1 MSQAMTKILS
11 LGRWPMSV
19 YSKSILLV
27 ILLAGLSGCGVTTGV
42 PDTGGTT
49 PPGGGGGTG
58 PTGPAPTLIA
68 ISPQL
73 GSIAGGTAVKLTG
86 SNFVAGATVTF
97 GGAAAAATGVDVVD
111 SSTITA
117 LTPPHPAGETEV
129 TVTNPDGQSAS
140 LSGTLNP
147 LSNAGFESGAAN
159 WVLLG
164 SGGSVTFG
172 SNSSNAHSGAGYAE
186 LSAAAGD
193 HPVLYA
199 ADSSGS
205 AEYFPVS
212 PGDVVTFGGWGYHV
226 SGDGKARWG
235 LEVSDQNKEN
245 KIYYSSEPFNVKVS
259 TWINFQSSYT
269 VPIGVAYVRLYCEA
283 GATTEPTVDRFDDA
297 YLQINLDNVGFDYV
311 AETTPTGP
319 PPTLS
324 SITPQSGSI
333 TGGNAVSLGGQNF
346 LSGATVTFDGSA
358 ATSVQVVDSSTIT
371 ALTPPH
377 GPGESNVTVTNP
389 DGQSST
395 LIGNINPLLNPGFE
409 SGSVNWQQLGSGG
422 TANIQNNPTNA
433 HSGSYYAEL
442 TTSTAT
448 DHPVF
453 YAADTNNVAQY
464 VSVNPGDVI
473 TFGGWGYHVSGDGK
487 ARWGLEVSDAN
498 KKNASYIAA
507 SPYNVTASTWT
518 YFQSTYTV
526 PAGMA
531 FVRFYCEV
539 GGSSGASDDRFDDG
553 FLQVDITGGGYD
565 YVTQTQSGDPPP
577 TLTSITPQS
586 GSTAG
591 GTSVSLSGSN
601 FASGA
606 TVSFNGTAATGVSV
620 VNSSTITAVTPP
632 QAAGEANVTVTNP
645 GGQSA
650 TLVGNVTPL
659 SNSGFESGAVDW
671 QLLGSGGAATVVNNP
686 ANAHSGN
693 SYAEL
698 TTSSSTNHPVFYAAN
713 SSNVAE
719 YFAVSPGDV
728 IVFGG
733 WGYHVSGD
741 GKARWGLEVSNSN
754 KQNAVYVSAS
764 PYNVTTASWTNF
776 QGTYT
781 VPTGMAYI
789 RLYCEIA
796 SSSGSADDRFDD
808 AFLQINIPGGGF
820 DYVVPESPPT
830 IASLSETTGPSSGGD
845 SMTISG
851 SNFAPGATVTFGAVS
866 TSTTVVN
873 SNLISL
879 VTPAGTAGSADV
891 TVTNPGGASATLASL
906 LHNQSFESGMSYWAS
921 GATPGTSSI
930 GTVAAN
936 AHVGTSYLQLAS
948 TGGSSHPVIFAATAN
963 GGPLYFPVQASQT
976 VTFGGYAYRVSG
988 GSNVRWG
995 LEITDANKANPTY
1008 VSAPPYSA
1016 YDPLWT
1022 PEQGTYTVPSGK
1034 SFVRL
1039 YAEVGIGSTAT
1050 VGRFDDAFLT
1060 IGSGNSS
1067 AYLYY
1072 PPPIVTSVSPN
1083 WGTPPGGTTRTVYGT
1098 GFRSNATVAFGS
1110 ASGSNV
1116 QVVSAN
1122 AIEVFAPPEPAGI
1135 VNVTVEQGTQTG
1147 SLQNAYTYK
1156 AAPAPPTALLSMKH
1170 IVIEL
1175 QENRSFDNYFSKMNE
1190 YRQMNGVNDNAVD
1203 ERSSTVGLPDVAGKL
1218 ITPFHAQTGCQE
1230 NLSPSWNA
1238 EHYDY
1243 DNGLM
1248 DNFLRSG
1255 NTIGYSSD
1263 DPNGTRAI
1271 SYYDWT
1277 DLPYYYSLAF
1287 QFATSDRWFS
1297 PLIGPTDPNRMY
1309 SFGATSLGWTT
1320 GPHPPQGGFPNMT
1333 IFDLLDQV
1341 GISWKYYYQDTAPI
1355 HIPYWS
1361 IYQKDPNKFV
1371 PITDYF
1377 NDVKSESTFPSVV
1390 FIEEGHYDEHPE
1402 PDPGTSGAPENIQ
1415 QGATVIKSFIDALMQ
1430 SPTWKTSAFIL
1441 SYDEAGGFDDHVP
1454 PPAAVQP
1461 DGIPPIVTIGT
1472 DAAGLFNQYGFRLPV
1487 AVVSPWTI
1495 PHFVSHVVRDH
1506 TAILK
1511 LIETRFSLPPLT
1523 ARDAA
1528 SDDMTEFFNFA
1539 SPAYMTPPTMP
1550 AQPISDPCSLNLE
1563 ASPNQ

>member
-11 LGRWPMSV
+11 VGRWPMSV
-19 YSKSILLV
+19 YSKWILLV
-27 ILLAGLSGCGVTTGV
+27 ILLAGLSGCGVTTGT
-42 PDTGGTT
+42 PESGTT
-49 PPGGGGGTG
+49 PPGGGGGTV

-68 ISPQL
+68 ISPQS
-73 GSIAGGTAVKLTG
+73 GTIDGGTAVKLTG
-86 SNFVAGATVTF
+86 TSFVTGATVTF
-97 GGAAAAATGVDVVD
+97 GSSAATGVDVID
-111 SSTITA
+111 ASTITA
-117 LTPPHPAGETEV
+117 LTPAHSAGETQV
-129 TVTNPDGQSAS
+129 TVTNPDKQSAT
-140 LSGTLNP
+140 LSGALTPLTNP
-147 LSNAGFESGAAN
+147 GFESGSAN

-164 SGGSVTFG
+164 SGGSVNFG
-172 SNSSNAHSGAGYAE
+172 SNSANAHSGTGYAE
-186 LSAAAGD
+186 LSTAASED

-205 AEYFPVS
+205 AEYFPVN
-212 PGDVVTFGGWGYHV
+212 PGDIITFGGWGYHV
-226 SGDGKARWG
+226 SGNGKARWG
-235 LEVSDQNKEN
+235 LEVSDHNKEN
-245 KIYYSSEPFNVKVS
+245 KIYYSAEPFNVKVS
-259 TWINFQSSYT
+259 TWVNFQSSYT
-269 VPIGVAYVRLYCEA
+269 VPIGVSYVRFYCEA

-297 YLQINLDNVGFDYV
+297 YLQIDIPGAGFDYV
-311 AETTPTGP
+311 AETAASGP

-333 TGGNAVSLGGQNF
+333 AGGTSVTLGGQNF
-346 LSGATVTFDGSA
+346 LNGATVTFDGSA
-358 ATSVQVVDSSTIT
+358 ATGVQVVDSSTIM

-395 LIGNINPLLNPGFE
+395 LIGNISPLLNPGFE
-409 SGSVNWQQLGSGG
+409 LGSVNWQLLGAGG
-422 TANIQNNPTNA
+422 AATIQNNSANA
-433 HSGSYYAEL
+433 RSGSYYAEL
-442 TTSTAT
+442 NTSAAT

-453 YAADTNNVAQY
+453 YAADANNVAQY

-473 TFGGWGYHVSGDGK
+473 TFGGWGYHVSGDGR

-498 KKNASYIAA
+498 KKNASYISAA
-507 SPYNVTASTWT
+507 PYNVTASTWT
-518 YFQSTYTV
+518 YFESTYTV

-531 FVRFYCEV
+531 FVRFYCEI
-539 GGSSGASDDRFDDG
+539 GGSSGASDDRFDDA
-553 FLQVDITGGGYD
+553 FLQVDIPGGGYD
-565 YVTQTQSGDPPP
+565 YFTQAPSDPPAP

-591 GTSVSLSGSN
+591 GTSVSLSGTN
-601 FASGA
+601 FLSGA
-606 TVSFNGTAATGVSV
+606 TVNFDGTAATSVTV
-620 VNSSTITAVTPP
+620 VNASTITAVTPP
-632 QAAGEANVTVTNP
+632 HTAGEANVKVTNTD
-645 GGQSA
+645 GQSA
-650 TLVGNVTPL
+650 TLVGNITPL

-671 QLLGSGGAATVVNNP
+671 QLLGSGGTATVVDNP

-693 SYAEL
+693 FYAEL
-698 TTSSSTNHPVFYAAN
+698 TTSSSTNHPVYYAAN

-754 KQNAVYVSAS
+754 KQNAVYVSAA
-764 PYNVTTASWTNF
+764 PYSVTTSSWTNF

-781 VPTGMAYI
+781 VPTGMAYV
-789 RLYCEIA
+789 RLYCEIQG
-796 SSSGSADDRFDD
+796 SSGSADDRFDD

-820 DYVVPESPPT
+820 DYVVPATPPT
-830 IASLSETTGPSSGGD
+830 ISSLSETTGPTSGGD

-851 SNFAPGATVTFGAVS
+851 ANFAPGATVTFGGVS

-873 SNLISL
+873 SSRISL
-879 VTPAGTAGSADV
+879 VTPASTAGSADV

-906 LHNQSFESGMSYWAS
+906 LHNQSFESGMSYWVS

-948 TGGSSHPVIFAATAN
+948 TGGSSHPVVFASTAN
-963 GGPLYFPVQASQT
+963 GAPLYFPVQTSQT
-976 VTFGGYAYRVSG
+976 VTFGGYAYVVSG

-995 LEITDANKANPTY
+995 LEITDANKANPAY

-1016 YDPLWT
+1016 YEPLWVL
-1022 PEQGTYTVPSGK
+1022 EQGTYTVPSGK

-1072 PPPIVTSVSPN
+1072 PAPIVTSVSPN

-1110 ASGSNV
+1110 ASGSNT

-1122 AIEVFAPPEPAGI
+1122 AIEVFTPPEPAGT

-1156 AAPAPPTALLSMKH
+1156 AAPAPPAALLGMKH
-1170 IVIEL
+1170 IVVEL

-1190 YRQMNGVNDNAVD
+1190 YRQMNGVDDNAVD

-1218 ITPFHAQTGCQE
+1218 VTPFHAQTGCQE

-1248 DNFLRSG
+1248 DNFLKSG
-1255 NTIGYSSD
+1255 NSVGYSSD

-1309 SFGATSLGWTT
+1309 LYGATALGWTV

-1333 IFDLLDQV
+1333 IFDLLDQA
-1341 GISWKYYYQDTAPI
+1341 GISWKYYYQDAAPI

-1361 IYQKDPNKFV
+1361 IYQKDPSKFV
-1371 PITDYF
+1371 PIADYF
-1377 NDVKSESTFPSVV
+1377 NDVKSEGTFPSVV
-1390 FIEEGHYDEHPE
+1390 YIEEGHYDEHPE
-1402 PDPGTSGAPENIQ
+1402 PDPGTSGETENIQ

-1430 SPTWKTSAFIL
+1430 SSTWKTSAFIL
-1441 SYDEAGGFDDHVP
+1441 GYDEAGGFDDHVA

-1461 DGIPPIVTIGT
+1461 DGIPPIITLGT
-1472 DAAGLFNQYGFRLPV
+1472 DAPGLFNQYGFRLPV

-1528 SDDMTEFFNFA
+1528 SDNMTEFFNFA

-1550 AQPISDPCSLNLE
+1550 AQPISDPCTLSLE

>member
-1 MSQAMTKILS
+1 MCQTVTKIS
-11 LGRWPMSV
+11 SV
-19 YSKSILLV
+19 YRRSVSLRNPWILV
-27 ILLAGLSGCGVTTGV
+27 ASVLLGLAGCGVTTGV
-42 PDTGGTT
+42 PSSGGSNPGQPGQ
-49 PPGGGGGTG
+49 PP
-58 PTGPAPTLIA
+58 GPAPTLIA
-68 ISPQL
+68 ISPQS
-73 GSIAGGTAVKLTG
+73 GSIDGGTAVKLTG
-86 SNFVAGATVTF
+86 TNFVTGATVTL
-97 GGAAAAATGVDVVD
+97 GGTAATGVDVID

-117 LTPPHPAGETEV
+117 LTPAHAPGETQV
-129 TVTNPDGQSAS
+129 TVTNPDGQSAM
-140 LSGTLNP
+140 LSGFVDP
-147 LSNAGFESGAAN
+147 LSNTGFESGGAN
-159 WVLLG
+159 WVLEG
-164 SGGSVTFG
+164 SGGSVSFG
-172 SNSSNAHSGAGYAE
+172 NNSANAHSGSGYAE
-186 LSAAAGD
+186 ISAASGD

-199 ADSSGS
+199 ADASNA
-205 AEYFPVS
+205 AEYFPVN

-235 LEVSDQNKEN
+235 LEASDINKKN
-245 KIYYSSEPFNVKVS
+245 KVYYSAEPFNVKAPAWV
-259 TWINFQSSYT
+259 NFQSSYT
-269 VPIGVAYVRLYCEA
+269 VPIGVAYVRVYCEV
-283 GATTEPTVDRFDDA
+283 GASTEATVDRYDDA
-297 YLQINLDNVGFDYV
+297 YLQIDTPNVGFNYV
-311 AETTPTGP
+311 AATTPSGP

-333 TGGNAVSLGGQNF
+333 SGGTSVTLGGQKF
-346 LSGATVTFDGSA
+346 LAGATVTFDGSA
-358 ATSVQVVDSSTIT
+358 ASSVQVVDSSTIT

-395 LIGNINPLLNPGFE
+395 LIGNISPLLNPGFE
-409 SGSVNWQQLGSGG
+409 SGSVNWQLLGSGG
-422 TANIQNNPTNA
+422 TATIQNNSANA
-433 HSGSYYAEL
+433 HAGSYYAEL
-442 TTSTAT
+442 STSAAT

-464 VSVNPGDVI
+464 ISVNPGDVI

-498 KKNASYIAA
+498 KKNASYISA

-518 YFQSTYTV
+518 YFQTSYTV
-526 PAGMA
+526 PAGMS
-531 FVRFYCEV
+531 FIRFYCEV
-539 GGSSGASDDRFDDG
+539 SSSTGPSVDRFDDS
-553 FLQVDITGGGYD
+553 FLQVSIAGGGYD
-565 YVTQTQSGDPPP
+565 YVSQTQGDGPAPA
-577 TLTSITPQS
+577 LTSITPQS
-586 GSTAG
+586 GTTAG

-601 FASGA
+601 FVSGA
-606 TVSFNGTAATGVSV
+606 KVSFDGTAATGVTV
-620 VNSSTITAVTPP
+620 TNASTITAVTPP
-632 QAAGEANVTVTNP
+632 HAAGEANVTVTNP
-645 GGQSA
+645 DGQTA
-650 TLVGNVTPL
+650 TLVGNITPL
-659 SNSGFESGAVDW
+659 SNSGFESGAIDW
-671 QLLGSGGAATVVNNP
+671 MLAGSGGSATIQNNS

-693 SYAEL
+693 FYAQL
-698 TTSSSTNHPVFYAAN
+698 STSSSTDHPVFYAAS
-713 SSNVAE
+713 SSNVAQ
-719 YFAVSPGDV
+719 YFAVTPGDV
-728 IVFGG
+728 IIFGG

-741 GKARWGLEVSNSN
+741 GKARWGIEVSNSN
-754 KQNAVYVSAS
+754 KQNAVYVAAS
-764 PYNVTTASWTNF
+764 PYNVTASSWTNF
-776 QGTYT
+776 QGSYT
-781 VPTGMAYI
+781 VPAGMAFV
-789 RLYCEIA
+789 RFYCEITG
-796 SSSGSADDRFDD
+796 SSGSAVDRFDD
-808 AFLQINIPGGGF
+808 AFLQINIPNGGF
-820 DYVVPESPPT
+820 DYLAAASPPAIT
-830 IASLSETTGPSSGGD
+830 SLSETTGPTSGGD

-851 SNFAPGATVTFGAVS
+851 SNFAQGLKVTFGGVS
-866 TSTTVVN
+866 TSPTVVN

-879 VTPAGTAGSADV
+879 VTPASTAGSADV
-891 TVTNPGGASATLASL
+891 TVTNPDGTSATLASL

-930 GTVAAN
+930 GTVTAN

-948 TGGSSHPVIFAATAN
+948 TGGSSHPVVFASTSN

-995 LEITDANKANPTY
+995 LEITDANKANASY

-1022 PEQGTYTVPSGK
+1022 AQQGTYTVPSGK

-1072 PPPIVTSVSPN
+1072 PAPIVTSVAPN

-1098 GFRSNATVAFGS
+1098 GFRSGATVSFGS
-1110 ASGSNV
+1110 AAASNI
-1116 QVVSAN
+1116 QVVNAN
-1122 AIEVFAPPEPAGI
+1122 AIEVFAPPEPAGV
-1135 VNVTVEQGTQTG
+1135 VNVTVDQGSQTG

-1156 AAPAPPTALLSMKH
+1156 AAPAPPAALLNMKH
-1170 IVIEL
+1170 IIVEL

-1190 YRQMNGVNDNAVD
+1190 YRQMNGINDNAVD
-1203 ERSSTVGLPDVAGKL
+1203 ERSSTLALPDVAGKP

-1230 NLSPSWNA
+1230 NLSPSWNS

-1243 DNGLM
+1243 DNGLL
-1248 DNFLRSG
+1248 DNFLKSG
-1255 NTIGYSSD
+1255 NQIGYSSD

-1309 SFGATSLGWTT
+1309 LYGATSLGWVA

-1333 IFDLLDQV
+1333 IFDLLDQA
-1341 GISWKYYYQDTAPI
+1341 GISWKYYYQDASPV

-1371 PITDYF
+1371 PITSYF
-1377 NDVKSESTFPSVV
+1377 SDVTSESTLPSVA

-1402 PDPGTSGAPENIQ
+1402 PDAGTNGAPENIQ
-1415 QGATVIKSFIDALMQ
+1415 QGASVIKSFIDALMQ

-1441 SYDEAGGFDDHVP
+1441 SYDEAGGFEDHVV
-1454 PPAAVQP
+1454 PPAAVPP

-1472 DAAGLFNQYGFRLPV
+1472 DASGLFNQYGFRLPV

-1495 PHFVSHVVRDH
+1495 PHFVSHVARDH
-1506 TAILK
+1506 TAVLK

-1523 ARDAA
+1523 SRDAA
-1528 SDDMTEFFNFA
+1528 SDNMMEFFNFS
-1539 SPAYMTPPTMP
+1539 SPAYMTPPSMP
-1550 AQPISDPCSLNLE
+1550 AQPISDPCDLSLE

>member
-1 MSQAMTKILS
+1 MSQNVTKMLS
-11 LGRWPMSV
+11 VYRWPIPTKGMW
-19 YSKSILLV
+19 
-27 ILLAGLSGCGVTTGV
+27 ILLAILVVGLTGCGVTTGV
-42 PDTGGTT
+42 PSSGSEGSTPGGPGTT
-49 PPGGGGGTG
+49 SPS
-58 PTGPAPTLIA
+58 GPAPTLIS
-68 ISPQL
+68 ISPQS
-73 GSIAGGTAVKLTG
+73 GTVDGGTAVKLTG
-86 SNFVAGATVTF
+86 TNFVSGATVTF
-97 GGAAAAATGVDVVD
+97 GGMAATGVDVVD
-111 SSTITA
+111 SSTITT
-117 LTPPHPAGETEV
+117 LTPAHSPGETQV

-140 LSGTLNP
+140 LSGALMP
-147 LSNAGFESGAAN
+147 LSNAGFESGGSG

-164 SGGSVTFG
+164 SGGSVTFP
-172 SNSSNAHSGAGYAE
+172 SNSANAHSGSGYAE
-186 LSAAAGD
+186 ISANAGD

-199 ADSSGS
+199 ADSSNS
-205 AEYFPVS
+205 AEYFAVT
-212 PGDVVTFGGWGYHV
+212 PGEVITFGGWGYHV

-235 LEVSDQNKEN
+235 LEVSDVNKEN
-245 KIYYSSEPFNVKVS
+245 KIYYSAEPFNVKVS
-259 TWINFQSSYT
+259 SWVNFQSSYT
-269 VPIGVAYVRLYCEA
+269 VPIGVAFVRFYCEV
-283 GATTEPTVDRFDDA
+283 GTSTEPTVDRFDDA
-297 YLQINLDNVGFDYV
+297 YLQIDIPDAGFNYV
-311 AETTPTGP
+311 AETTPSGP
-319 PPTLS
+319 PPILS
-324 SITPQSGSI
+324 SIIPQSGPI
-333 TGGNAVSLGGQNF
+333 AGGTSVTLGGQNF

-358 ATSVQVVDSSTIT
+358 ATSVQVVDSTTIT

-377 GPGESNVTVTNP
+377 ALGESNVTVTNP

-395 LIGNINPLLNPGFE
+395 LIGNVSPLLNPGFE
-409 SGSVNWQQLGSGG
+409 LGSVNWQLLGSGG
-422 TANIQNNPTNA
+422 TATIQNNAANA

-442 TTSTAT
+442 TTSSAT

-473 TFGGWGYHVSGDGK
+473 TFGGWGYHASGDGK

-498 KKNASYIAA
+498 KQHASYISAA
-507 SPYNVTASTWT
+507 PYNVTTSTWT
-518 YFQSTYTV
+518 YFQSSYTV

-531 FVRFYCEV
+531 FVRFYCEIV
-539 GGSSGASDDRFDDG
+539 GSSGASDDRFDDA

-565 YVTQTQSGDPPP
+565 YVSETQSSDPPP

-586 GSTAG
+586 GTTAG

-606 TVSFNGTAATGVSV
+606 TVSFNGTAATSVSV
-620 VNSSTITAVTPP
+620 VNASTITAVTPP

-645 GGQSA
+645 GGGSA
-650 TLVGNVTPL
+650 TLIGNITPL

-671 QLLGSGGAATVVNNP
+671 QLLGSGGTATIVDNP
-686 ANAHSGN
+686 TNAHSGN
-693 SYAEL
+693 FYAEL
-698 TTSSSTNHPVFYAAN
+698 TTSSSTDHPVFYAAN

-728 IVFGG
+728 LVFGG

-741 GKARWGLEVSNSN
+741 GKARWGIEVSNSS

-781 VPTGMAYI
+781 VPTGMAYV
-789 RLYCEIA
+789 RFYCEIVG
-796 SSSGSADDRFDD
+796 SSGAADDRFDD
-808 AFLQINIPGGGF
+808 AFLQINVPGGGF
-820 DYVVPESPPT
+820 DYVTPASPPA
-830 IASLSETTGPSSGGD
+830 ISSLSETTGPTSGGD

-851 SNFAPGATVTFGAVS
+851 ANFEPGATVTFGGVS

-873 SNLISL
+873 SSLISL
-879 VTPAGTAGSADV
+879 VTPASTAGSADV
-891 TVTNPGGASATLASL
+891 TVTNPDGTSATLASL

-921 GATPGTSSI
+921 TGTAGTASI

-936 AHVGTSYLQLAS
+936 AHVGTSYLQMAS
-948 TGGSSHPVIFAATAN
+948 NGGSTHPVVYATTAN

-995 LEITDANKANPTY
+995 LEVSDANKANAIY

-1022 PEQGTYTVPSGK
+1022 LEQDTYTVPSGK

-1039 YAEVGIGSTAT
+1039 YAEVEVGSTAT
-1050 VGRFDDAFLT
+1050 VGRFDDAFLS

-1072 PPPIVTSVSPN
+1072 PPPIVTAVSPN
-1083 WGTPPGGTTRTVYGT
+1083 WGAPPGGTTRTIYGT

-1110 ASGSNV
+1110 AAGSNV
-1116 QVVSAN
+1116 QVVNAN
-1122 AIEVFAPPEPAGI
+1122 AIEVFAPPEPAGA
-1135 VNVTVEQGTQTG
+1135 VNVTVAQGTQSA
-1147 SLQNAYTYK
+1147 SLLNAYTYE
-1156 AAPAPPTALLSMKH
+1156 APPAPPAALLSMKH
-1170 IVIEL
+1170 IIIEL
-1175 QENRSFDNYFSKMNE
+1175 QENRSFDNYFSKMDE
-1190 YRQMNGVNDNAVD
+1190 YRQMNGVDDNAVD
-1203 ERSSTVGLPDVAGKL
+1203 ERSSTVGLPDVAGQL

-1230 NLSPSWNA
+1230 NLSPSWDS

-1243 DNGLM
+1243 DNGLL

-1255 NTIGYSSD
+1255 NQIGYSSD

-1287 QFATSDRWFS
+1287 QFATSDRYFS

-1309 SFGATSLGWTT
+1309 IYGATSLGWTAT
-1320 GPHPPQGGFPNMT
+1320 PHPPTGGFPNMT
-1333 IFDLLDQV
+1333 IFDLLDQA
-1341 GISWKYYYQDTAPI
+1341 GISWKYYYQFATPL

-1361 IYQKDPNKFV
+1361 IYKKDPNKFV

-1377 NDVKSESTFPSVV
+1377 SDVQSESTLPSVV
-1390 FIEEGHYDEHPE
+1390 FIEEGQYDEHPE
-1402 PDPGTSGAPENIQ
+1402 PDPGTGTQTQNIQ

-1430 SPTWKTSAFIL
+1430 SPTWQTSAFIL
-1441 SYDEAGGFDDHVP
+1441 SYDEAGGFDDHVV

-1472 DAAGLFNQYGFRLPV
+1472 DASGLFNQYGFRLPLV
-1487 AVVSPWTI
+1487 VVSPWTI

-1528 SDDMTEFFNFA
+1528 SDNMTEFFNFA
-1539 SPAYMTPPTMP
+1539 SPAYMTPPSMP
-1550 AQPISDPCSLNLE
+1550 AQPTSDPCSLTLE
-1563 ASPNQ
+1563 AAPNQ